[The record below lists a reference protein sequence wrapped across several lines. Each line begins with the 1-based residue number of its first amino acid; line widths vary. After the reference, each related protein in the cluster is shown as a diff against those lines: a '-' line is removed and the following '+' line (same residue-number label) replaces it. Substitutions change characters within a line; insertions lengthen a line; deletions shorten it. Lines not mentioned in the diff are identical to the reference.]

1 MNQAELYQKI
11 TTELFKGNKLEAIK
25 TVKETLG
32 IGLKEAMEYVEK
44 IQKGET
50 PDDIGFP
57 PMEEER
63 YVVSQDKETQEVLRL
78 LQNQQKLEAVKYIRQ
93 IRKLGLK
100 ESLEYVE
107 QLEVKH
113 GLGETKSPITSQT
126 DTRTTIS
133 IVLLAISVIAGF
145 LLWFFLLAD

>member
-1 MNQAELYQKI
+1 MNQAELHQKI

-25 TVKETLG
+25 MTKETLG
-32 IGLKEAMEYVEK
+32 IGLKEAKDYVEK
-44 IQKGET
+44 IERGET

-57 PMEEER
+57 PMKEER

-93 IRKLGLK
+93 TRKLGLK

-107 QLEVKH
+107 QLEAKH
-113 GLGETKSPITSQT
+113 GLQEAKSPITIET
-126 DTRTTIS
+126 DTRTRIS
-133 IVLLAISVIAGF
+133 IVLLAISIIAGF
-145 LLWFFLLAD
+145 LLWFFWLAD